1 MIESSHT
8 SPDSRSGLTLIELL
22 LAITIF
28 VLVVGT
34 IFISL
39 RAATTALAVGKESM
53 EMYQTTRAGLNRMIL
68 DLRRALGPASFPFNE
83 REEED
88 PLAEE
93 DYYLDDGGPQ
103 MQVTFKGDTSSVQFV
118 VRQEMETDNGPTM
131 DIREVRY
138 KVSEDG
144 KLVKEIY
151 RSLLEA
157 RMAEI
162 QARRME
168 QRQPMGGDTLGRNRQ
183 RYEPPP
189 NAGFFEKPIVQAL
202 CDKVEEVK
210 FAYFDGKEWRDNWD
224 SEEII
229 INEFSREFSEEDLT
243 EEDEE
248 RLGLPRLVRVDVK
261 VTEDVRLST
270 STAIP
275 SADLNIVS
283 ARASESDFGS
293 AYRSSMERLDRLRTG
308 DRSLIS
314 SPRIGERGR
323 RDRRRR

>member
-1 MIESSHT
+1 MTRPLHPST
-8 SPDSRSGLTLIELL
+8 GCRSGMTLIELL

-34 IFISL
+34 IFVSL
-39 RAATTALAVGKESM
+39 KAATTALAVGKESM
-53 EMYQTTRAGLNRMIL
+53 EMYQTTRAGLNRMVL

-88 PLAEE
+88 PLAEG
-93 DYYLDDGGPQ
+93 DYYLDEEGPQ
-103 MQVTFKGDTSSVQFV
+103 MQVTFKGDSSSVQFV
-118 VRQEMETDNGPTM
+118 VRQEMETENGPKM

-138 KVSEDG
+138 KVSEKG

-157 RMAEI
+157 RLAEI

-168 QRQPMGGDTLGRNRQ
+168 QRNPMGGDTLGRTRP
-183 RYEPPP
+183 RFEPPP
-189 NAGFFEKPIVQAL
+189 NAGFFEKPIVQTL

-210 FAYFDGKEWRDNWD
+210 FAYYDGKDWRDNWD
-224 SEEII
+224 SEEVV
-229 INEFSREFSEEDLT
+229 INEFCRDLPEDELT

-248 RLGLPRLVRVDVK
+248 RIGLPRLVRVDVR

-275 SADLNIVS
+275 AADLNIVS
-283 ARASESDFGS
+283 ARANESDFGT
-293 AYRSSMERLDRLRTG
+293 AYRASIDRLERLKNG
-308 DRSLIS
+308 DRSLVTS
-314 SPRIGERGR
+314 RKIGDRGR